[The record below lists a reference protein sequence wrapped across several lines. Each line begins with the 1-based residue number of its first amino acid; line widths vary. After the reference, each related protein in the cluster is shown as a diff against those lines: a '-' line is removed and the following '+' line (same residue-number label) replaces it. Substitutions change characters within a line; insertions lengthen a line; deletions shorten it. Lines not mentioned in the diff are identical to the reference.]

1 MKLRNGLRNAL
12 LIFAIWTAYGLFSI
26 YQSYLFTRFVSPRS
40 WGVVINASMS
50 MVWIWAVF
58 TPLIVWL
65 ARRLRLTRETWVIRL
80 PIHMALFFAFN
91 LLDVAIDFLL
101 RPIVG
106 WPPPDRKYSSALF
119 LQMDANFANYLG
131 VVAIT
136 HAVDFQRWYKERR
149 ERAAQLELQTTQ
161 LESQLTRARLD
172 ALKMQLHPHF
182 LYNTLHA
189 ISELIHEDPRTAE
202 RMVTYLG
209 ELLRMALDDAD
220 RQEVPL
226 HEEMAFINAYLNI
239 ERCRHWERFQVDTE
253 LSPETL
259 GALVPHLI
267 LQPLVENAIRHGVSS
282 RLNDSRLRIAAS
294 RQNGSLVVEID
305 DNGAGLPSDP
315 DQIREGVGLRNTRA
329 RLGALYG
336 DTFDLRLLSRKE
348 GGTRAQLT
356 VPFRSAP
363 PDTCD
368 QQERTNE
375 STSLES
381 RRTGSASSDSA

>member
-1 MKLRNGLRNAL
+1 MKLRSALRNAG
-12 LIFAIWTAYGLFSI
+12 IVFGIWTAYGLFSI
-26 YQSYLFTRFVSPRS
+26 YQSYLFSRFVSSRD
-40 WGVVINASMS
+40 WLVVVNVSMS
-50 MVWIWAVF
+50 MAWIWSVF

-65 ARRLRLTRETWVIRL
+65 TRRLRLTRERWMIRL
-80 PIHMALFFAFN
+80 PIHIVLFVAFN

-131 VVAIT
+131 IVAIT

-149 ERAAQLELQTTQ
+149 ERAAQLELQTAQ

-202 RMVTYLG
+202 RMVTHLG
-209 ELLRMALDDAD
+209 ELLRMALDDAE

-226 HEEMAFINAYLNI
+226 HEEMAFINAYLDI
-239 ERCRHWERFQVDTE
+239 ERCRHLERFKVDTD
-253 LSPETL
+253 LPHETL

-267 LQPLVENAIRHGVSS
+267 LQPLVENALRHGVST
-282 RLNDSRLRIAAS
+282 RVNDSRLRIAAV
-294 RQNGSLVVEID
+294 RENGNLVVEID
-305 DNGAGLPSDP
+305 DNGVGLPSDLG
-315 DQIREGVGLRNTRA
+315 QIREGVGLRNTRA
-329 RLGALYG
+329 RLSALYG
-336 DTFDLRLLSRKE
+336 DTFDLRLLHRKE
-348 GGTRAQLT
+348 GGTRARLS

-368 QQERTNE
+368 QKTQMNE
-375 STSLES
+375 STPLES
-381 RRTGSASSDSA
+381 RRMGPVSGDSA

>member
-1 MKLRNGLRNAL
+1 MTTKKFLRNAL
-12 LIFAIWTAYGLFSI
+12 LVFTIWTAYGLFSI
-26 YQSYLFTRFVSPRS
+26 YQSYLFSKFVSPRD
-40 WGVVINASMS
+40 WMVIVKASLS

-58 TPLIVWL
+58 TPAIVWL
-65 ARRLRLTRETWVIRL
+65 ARHLRLTRERWATRL
-80 PIHMALFFAFN
+80 PVHMALFFFFN
-91 LLDVAIDFLL
+91 LLDVAVDFLL
-101 RPIVG
+101 RPMIG
-106 WPPPDRKYSSALF
+106 WPPPDRPYRTALF

-149 ERAAQLELQTTQ
+149 ERAAQLELQTAQ

-202 RMVTYLG
+202 RMVTHLG
-209 ELLRMALDDAD
+209 ELLRMALDDAE

-226 HEEMAFINAYLNI
+226 HEEMAFIHAYLDI
-239 ERCRHWERFQVDTE
+239 ERCRHLERFKVETD
-253 LSPETL
+253 LPPETL

-282 RLNDSRLRIAAS
+282 RLNDSRLRIAAA
-294 RQNGSLVVEID
+294 RENGNLVVEID
-305 DNGAGLPSDP
+305 DNGVGLPSEG
-315 DQIREGVGLRNTRA
+315 QIREGVGLRNTRA
-329 RLGALYG
+329 RLAALYG

-348 GGTRAQLT
+348 GGTRARLA
-356 VPFRSAP
+356 VPFRPAP

-368 QQERTNE
+368 QRNWTNE
-375 STSLES
+375 STPLEA
-381 RRTGSASSDSA
+381 RRMGPVSGASV